1 MNLSNTFNH
10 PRTDQSFK
18 LMESSSRCQACG
30 ERSLVTDEVSEN
42 LICTSCAVVQDYNN
56 FQAHVGG
63 ITGPAGTY
71 IRTGTSGSGSNYSY
85 KESKIYKAGVLVDDI
100 LFKLNFSVSSIDEVK
115 KMIETIT
122 KGEYGQGD
130 WFSIFVGAC
139 AYVVR
144 RKNGN
149 LLPMTDVAAL
159 ICCDTY
165 ELGRMVNRVVSFLDL
180 KLPEFDIVY
189 LYETTL
195 RNSPSFSGIEVD
207 KKEVMLKQGVFL
219 VQCLI
224 KWFVTTGR
232 RPVQVVVSVLAFIGQ
247 LNQVDVKIENLASE
261 LNVHAGTCRLRYKE
275 LLERLVEVAKALPWG
290 KDVTVKNIVKFAPY
304 VFQYMEMKSMGNG
317 RKAIK
322 NSDDVGFDMTY
333 FVSDCLLE
341 RSDNMIESYRPCEGE
356 DDFSHSTEQ
365 EQSHTLNFA
374 DLDKFNISPE
384 CLNMIYS
391 KFKEEV
397 SDLRSTLECG
407 KENRKRRKRH
417 DDYLDCTDWWKGK
430 SELSKKLSL
439 KKILDKDVGMDVMPP
454 AFVNGCLTYQRRRDR
469 IESAKTRIKKFMCPS
484 KAVSGGGIDHCLSV
498 SVGKEKKKKKRH
510 VDVDWED
517 LIIETLLL
525 HQVKEEEIE
534 KGYYKTL
541 MDLHVF
547 NSDCLE

>member
-1 MNLSNTFNH
+1 MELSA
-10 PRTDQSFK
+10 
-18 LMESSSRCQACG
+18 RCQSCG

-63 ITGPAGTY
+63 ISGPAGTY
-71 IRTGTSGSGSNYSY
+71 VRTGTSGSGNNYSY
-85 KESKIYKAGVLVDDI
+85 KESKIYKAGVLIDDI
-100 LFKLNFSVSSIDEVK
+100 LFKLNFSVPSIDEVK
-115 KMIETIT
+115 KMIVTIT
-122 KGEYGQGD
+122 EGEYGQGD

-149 LLPMTDVAAL
+149 LLPMTDVAAVV
-159 ICCDTY
+159 CCDTY

-195 RNSPSFSGIEVD
+195 RNSPSFSCIEAE

-247 LNQVDVKIENLASE
+247 LNQVNVKIEDLASE
-261 LNVHAGTCRLRYKE
+261 LNVPAVTCQLRYKE
-275 LLERLVEVAKALPWG
+275 LLERLVEVARVLPWG
-290 KDVTVKNIVKFAPY
+290 KDVNIKNIVKFAPY
-304 VFQYMEMKSMGNG
+304 VIQYMEMKSMGNG
-317 RKAIK
+317 LKQIK
-322 NSDDVGFDMTY
+322 NSDNVGFDIAY
-333 FVSDCLLE
+333 FLSDCLQE
-341 RSDNMIESYRPCEGE
+341 RSDNMIDSYRSCEG
-356 DDFSHSTEQ
+356 DDVFSQNTEQ
-365 EQSHTLNFA
+365 EQSPSLDFA
-374 DLDKFNISPE
+374 NLDKFNISPE
-384 CLNMIYS
+384 CLKMIYS
-391 KFKEEV
+391 KCMEEV
-397 SDLRSTLECG
+397 SDFRSTSEFG

-417 DDYLDCTDWWKGK
+417 DNYLDCTDWWKGK

-439 KKILDKDVGMDVMPP
+439 KKILEKDVGMDVMPP
-454 AFVNGCLTYQRRRDR
+454 AFVNGCLTYQTRRDK
-469 IESAKTRIKKFMCPS
+469 IEAAKARIKNIMFPS
-484 KAVSGGGIDHCLSV
+484 NAGLRAGNSHCLSTTAK
-498 SVGKEKKKKKRH
+498 KEKKKKKRH

-547 NSDCLE
+547 NSGCFE

>member
-1 MNLSNTFNH
+1 
-10 PRTDQSFK
+10 
-18 LMESSSRCQACG
+18 MESSSRCQACG

-56 FQAHVGG
+56 FQAHIGG

-85 KESKIYKAGVLVDDI
+85 KESKIYKAGVLIDDL

-122 KGEYGQGD
+122 EGEYGQGD
-130 WFSIFVGAC
+130 WFSVFVGAC

-189 LYETTL
+189 LYGTTL
-195 RNSPSFSGIEVD
+195 KNSPSFGGMDAE

-219 VQCLI
+219 VQCLV

-232 RPVQVVVSVLAFIGQ
+232 RPVQVVVAVLAFIGQ
-247 LNQVDVKIENLASE
+247 LNQVDVKIEDLASE
-261 LNVHAGTCRLRYKE
+261 LNVPAVTCRLRYKE
-275 LLERLVEVAKALPWG
+275 LLERLVEVARALPWG
-290 KDVTVKNIVKFAPY
+290 KDVNVKNIVKFAPY
-304 VFQYMEMKSMGNG
+304 VIQYMEMKSMGNG
-317 RKAIK
+317 RKSIK
-322 NSDDVGFDMTY
+322 SSDDDVGFDMAY
-333 FVSDCLLE
+333 FVSNCLQE
-341 RSDNMIESYRPCEGE
+341 RSNNMIDSYRPGEEG

-365 EQSHTLNFA
+365 EQSYSLNFS

-384 CLNMIYS
+384 CLNVIYS
-391 KFKEEV
+391 KFVEEI
-397 SDLRSTLECG
+397 SDFRSTLECG

-417 DDYLDCTDWWKGK
+417 DYLDCTDWWKGK

-439 KKILDKDVGMDVMPP
+439 KKILEKDVGMDVMPP

-469 IESAKTRIKKFMCPS
+469 IEAAKTRIRSIMCPS
-484 KAVSGGGIDHCLSV
+484 NAGSGDENSHCLLKSA
-498 SVGKEKKKKKRH
+498 KEEKKKKKRH
-510 VDVDWED
+510 VNVDWED

-547 NSDCLE
+547 DSGGL